1 MSQAE
6 TQADDERASVAT
18 VCLGGCSGCHMEF
31 LNIDHDLVDL
41 LEDVKIEASHMIVDE
56 KGVPE
61 ADIGIAEGVVT
72 NEENVEVAE
81 ELRENCDVVVAWGD
95 CAALRGIMSLRND
108 QDADEMIDEVYEN
121 KADDESAAPR
131 GDVPVPALLE
141 DARPLDEY
149 IDVDV
154 YIPGCPPDAEVM
166 AYGIEA
172 LLEGEQPEIV
182 EEKLQYD

>member
-1 MSQAE
+1 MSVE
-6 TQADDERASVAT
+6 STSERTTVAT

-31 LNIDHDLVDL
+31 LNIDHGLVDL
-41 LEDVKIEASHMIVDE
+41 LDDVEIKASHMIVDE

-95 CAALRGIMSLRND
+95 CAALRGIMSLRNY
-108 QDADEMIDEVYEN
+108 QDSDEMVEETYEG
-121 KADDESAAPR
+121 KADAESAAPD
-131 GDVPVPALLE
+131 GETDAVPALLS
-141 DARPLDEY
+141 DARPLDEF

-154 YIPGCPPDAEVM
+154 YIPGCPPDAEIM
-166 AYGIEA
+166 KYGLEA
-172 LLEGEQPEIV
+172 LVNGEQPEIV
-182 EEKLQYD
+182 DEKLQYD